1 MPHGKSTGRLGL
13 RCLPASAGLKYSA
26 HGRIFL
32 PLHFAGRHQRR
43 RFFQGTAMTY
53 FGGCVERADKLASR
67 ALEAPRP
74 RSVVTSPYTAGV
86 AELADARDSKAKT
99 ASLASP

>member
-1 MPHGKSTGRLGL
+1 MPHGKSTGGL
-13 RCLPASAGLKYSA
+13 AWVACLRRAGSNPAHTVDSSAFCTSPEGTSE
-26 HGRIFL
+26 G
-32 PLHFAGRHQRR
+32 

-53 FGGCVERADKLASR
+53 FGRCVEREDKTASR

-86 AELADARDSKAKT
+86 AELADARDSKAKN
-99 ASLASP
+99 S